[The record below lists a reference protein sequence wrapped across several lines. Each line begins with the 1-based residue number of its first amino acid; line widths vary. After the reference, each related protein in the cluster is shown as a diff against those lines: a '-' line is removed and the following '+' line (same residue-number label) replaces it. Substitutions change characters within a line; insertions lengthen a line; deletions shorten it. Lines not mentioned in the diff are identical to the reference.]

1 MLTNGVKILLAL
13 FLLLILTGCSAT
25 EKKNMINKKPLS
37 IQKNNYTYSNEA
49 KIVQLSNGTY
59 IYHDRAYPGL

>member
-13 FLLLILTGCSAT
+13 FLLLILTGCSSGT
-25 EKKNMINKKPLS
+25 KKNMINKKPVMIES
-37 IQKNNYTYSNEA
+37 NYTNGSEA